1 MELLVSGFQAIVR
14 DVCVDLS
21 GVDAAV
27 AEHHLYRP
35 QIRAVLD
42 QRCCEAVAQHVR
54 RDMSE
59 ARLFAIARDYLP
71 EFLSAYRIS
80 IRLYEHQIGALFFQH
95 SPPDDEVILQEM
107 D

>member
-1 MELLVSGFQAIVR
+1 MELLVSGFQTIVC

-21 GVDAAV
+21 GVYVAM

-42 QRCCEAVAQHVR
+42 QCCGEAVAQHVR

-71 EFLSAYRIS
+71 EFLSAYRVP
-80 IRLYEHQIGALFFQH
+80 IRLYEHQIGARFFQH